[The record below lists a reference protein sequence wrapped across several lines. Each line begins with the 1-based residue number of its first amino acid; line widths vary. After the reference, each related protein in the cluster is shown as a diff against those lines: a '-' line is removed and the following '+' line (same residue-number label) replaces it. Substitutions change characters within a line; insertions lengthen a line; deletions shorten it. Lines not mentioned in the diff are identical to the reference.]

1 MNFLRRWYYAGP
13 RFTLM
18 ILGTFSVTGLLLV
31 LTGIFSVMAYLVS
44 LRTHEIGVRMA
55 LGAQP
60 KDVLRM
66 VLKGSNSGSCRND
79 IRIGGKR
86 CYDPFLCI
94 TSDCASTGAGA
105 NRAQLLEAFSG
116 MCLMLRRALKELF
129 VARIGPS
136 WVVTRQ
142 HDEET
147 KVALAN
153 FDEEKRSRRQV
164 NPIQHSERPTP
175 SAVPRRRSFVVG

>member
-18 ILGTFSVTGLLLV
+18 ILGTFGVTGLLLV

-66 VLKGSNSGSCRND
+66 VLKKGLTLVLVGTISGLVASDVMTRFSALRV
-79 IRIGGKR
+79 IALRPALGQTAHS
-86 CYDPFLCI
+86 FLKHFRA
-94 TSDCASTGAGA
+94 CA
-105 NRAQLLEAFSG
+105 
-116 MCLMLRRALKELF
+116 
-129 VARIGPS
+129 
-136 WVVTRQ
+136 
-142 HDEET
+142 
-147 KVALAN
+147 
-153 FDEEKRSRRQV
+153 
-164 NPIQHSERPTP
+164 
-175 SAVPRRRSFVVG
+175 